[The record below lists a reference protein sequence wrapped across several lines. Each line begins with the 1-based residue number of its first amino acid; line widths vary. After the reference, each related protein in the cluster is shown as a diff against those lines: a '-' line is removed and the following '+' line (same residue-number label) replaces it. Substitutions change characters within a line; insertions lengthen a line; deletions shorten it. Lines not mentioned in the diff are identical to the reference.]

1 MLSKLLLM
9 TSLSYIVYALLWLN
23 KRKIEFKKSGRVL
36 PVGGS
41 EREKAVPCTGNNMP
55 QGPFATCE
63 GPYKGAN
70 KNSNIETEKEN

>member
-1 MLSKLLLM
+1 M

-41 EREKAVPCTGNNMP
+41 EREKAVPCAGNNMP

-63 GPYKGAN
+63 APYKGAN
-70 KNSNIETEKEN
+70 QNSNTEAEKEN